1 MIKKTE
7 SFIVYHGINGLHDTY
22 DTFRHA
28 TITLVILWKKET
40 LHQFSLKTLKW
51 HQKRYPVL
59 KFAIPEI
66 WNILEKWHV
75 CTLSSVKDDSND
87 IK

>member
-22 DTFRHA
+22 DTFRYV

-51 HQKRYPVL
+51 HL
-59 KFAIPEI
+59 KKISCVEI
-66 WNILEKWHV
+66 CYSRNLEYSRKV
-75 CTLSSVKDDSND
+75 ACLY